1 MAVFRGKGTK
11 KPSGGRIRRY
21 RKKKKTELGGYS
33 ALTKI
38 GKLRRKFVKVRGGNL
53 KIKVLSIDEINLYD
67 PKEKKY
73 SKVKI
78 KSVLENPANRHFV
91 RRNIITKGTI
101 IDTEK
106 GKAKVVS
113 RPGQTGVLNA
123 VLVKEWFFMTFY
135 CLDCLRILSMHNI
148 AKGLNMGKFYI
159 GIFKLYF
166 SFFGGED
173 GRLF

>member
-53 KIKVLSIDEINLYD
+53 KMKVLSTDEVNLYD

-123 VLVKEWFFMTFY
+123 VLVKE
-135 CLDCLRILSMHNI
+135 
-148 AKGLNMGKFYI
+148 
-159 GIFKLYF
+159 
-166 SFFGGED
+166 
-173 GRLF
+173 

>member
-53 KIKVLSIDEINLYD
+53 KIKVLSIDEVNLYD

-91 RRNIITKGTI
+91 RRNIMTKGTI
-101 IDTEK
+101 IETEK
-106 GKAKVVS
+106 GRAKITN
-113 RPGQTGVLNA
+113 RPGQENIINA
-123 VLVKEWFFMTFY
+123 VLLEK
-135 CLDCLRILSMHNI
+135 
-148 AKGLNMGKFYI
+148 
-159 GIFKLYF
+159 
-166 SFFGGED
+166 
-173 GRLF
+173 

>member
-53 KIKVLSIDEINLYD
+53 KIKVLGVDEVNLYD

-91 RRNIITKGTI
+91 RRNILTRGAIVKTDLGNARIT
-101 IDTEK
+101 
-106 GKAKVVS
+106 S
-113 RPGQTGVLNA
+113 RPGQEGTINGVL
-123 VLVKEWFFMTFY
+123 V
-135 CLDCLRILSMHNI
+135 
-148 AKGLNMGKFYI
+148 
-159 GIFKLYF
+159 
-166 SFFGGED
+166 
-173 GRLF
+173 

>member
-1 MAVFRGKGTK
+1 M
-11 KPSGGRIRRY
+11 
-21 RKKKKTELGGYS
+21 GGYS

-38 GKLRRKFVKVRGGNL
+38 GKLRKKFVKVRGGNI
-53 KIKVLSIDEINLYD
+53 KIKVLSIDEVNLYD

-106 GKAKVVS
+106 GKAKIVS

-123 VLVKEWFFMTFY
+123 VLVE
-135 CLDCLRILSMHNI
+135 
-148 AKGLNMGKFYI
+148 
-159 GIFKLYF
+159 
-166 SFFGGED
+166 E
-173 GRLF
+173 